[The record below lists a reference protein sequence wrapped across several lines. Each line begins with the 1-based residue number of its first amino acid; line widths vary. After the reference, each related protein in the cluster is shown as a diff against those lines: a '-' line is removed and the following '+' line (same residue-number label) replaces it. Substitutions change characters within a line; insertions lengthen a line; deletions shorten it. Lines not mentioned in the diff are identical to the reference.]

1 MNNREKILNAIEDC
15 RHASFTTRD
24 RDAYMRLELDQL
36 IDLIVNDLYL
46 LKEHIDTMTDSK
58 WEEFFEQVKEMKK
71 NGNKV

>member
-58 WEEFFEQVKEMKK
+58 WEEFFEQVKEMEN
-71 NGNKV
+71 NGNKI